1 MEVEVWIAVCLGQQ
15 PFSSLRVLKMARNSP
30 SALIMSRIGSSCESP
45 TMYWAFCYRENLCGI
60 SESKELFY
68 DLVIIKGT
76 RLVSEQPS
84 LFLPFFGLLW
94 TKVCAWLFWSHPLL
108 PGATGRHPKRALNFL
123 PLWRQLCI
131 HHFTS
136 SHLCTAA
143 QPETGWGVLQR
154 FAMAHPT
161 TCNLWA
167 SWRGEEGTVNLWL
180 SPNQFY
186 FLSREI
192 AVSCCLYNP
201 LRYIWSF
208 EWIWHFLKRRISS
221 FRVLSGGGRR
231 QACMDESQRKA
242 AAFRGVSGVLGLQFA
257 DVCLER

>member
-1 MEVEVWIAVCLGQQ
+1 
-15 PFSSLRVLKMARNSP
+15 MARNSP
-30 SALIMSRIGSSCESP
+30 SSLIMSRIRSSCESP
-45 TMYWAFCYRENLCGI
+45 TMCWAFCYRENLCGI

-131 HHFTS
+131 YHFTS

-143 QPETGWGVLQR
+143 QPETGWGMLQR
-154 FAMAHPT
+154 FAMAHPSAFN
-161 TCNLWA
+161 CGQH
-167 SWRGEEGTVNLWL
+167 GEERKEL
-180 SPNQFY
+180 SICVASTQPVLFSVRGNCSK
-186 FLSREI
+186 L
-192 AVSCCLYNP
+192 LP
-201 LRYIWSF
+201 L
-208 EWIWHFLKRRISS
+208 
-221 FRVLSGGGRR
+221 
-231 QACMDESQRKA
+231 Q
-242 AAFRGVSGVLGLQFA
+242 
-257 DVCLER
+257 

>member
-1 MEVEVWIAVCLGQQ
+1 
-15 PFSSLRVLKMARNSP
+15 MARNSP
-30 SALIMSRIGSSCESP
+30 SALIMSRIRSSCESP
-45 TMYWAFCYRENLCGI
+45 TMCWAFCYRENLCGI

-161 TCNLWA
+161 TCNCEHHGGERKELSVCGYHPTNSIFCQGKLQWVVAFTILW
-167 SWRGEEGTVNLWL
+167 GT
-180 SPNQFY
+180 
-186 FLSREI
+186 
-192 AVSCCLYNP
+192 
-201 LRYIWSF
+201 F
-208 EWIWHFLKRRISS
+208 EVLNRFDTFLKRRIRIRISS
-221 FRVLSGGGRR
+221 FRMLSGGGRR
-231 QACMDESQRKA
+231 QAA
-242 AAFRGVSGVLGLQFA
+242 TFRGVFKSSGASVSR
-257 DVCLER
+257 CLSWKIINQISFKISVQPSLFEN

>member
-1 MEVEVWIAVCLGQQ
+1 
-15 PFSSLRVLKMARNSP
+15 MARNSP
-30 SALIMSRIGSSCESP
+30 SALIMSRIRSSCESP
-45 TMYWAFCYRENLCGI
+45 TMCWAFCYRENLCGV

-136 SHLCTAA
+136 SISVQQLSLKQAGECSK
-143 QPETGWGVLQR
+143 GL
-154 FAMAHPT
+154 
-161 TCNLWA
+161 LWHIQLL
-167 SWRGEEGTVNLWL
+167 V
-180 SPNQFY
+180 
-186 FLSREI
+186 
-192 AVSCCLYNP
+192 AVSIMEGRGRSCQFVAITQPILFSVKGNLSKLLP
-201 LRYIWSF
+201 LQSS
-208 EWIWHFLKRRISS
+208 EVHLKFGIDLTL
-221 FRVLSGGGRR
+221 F
-231 QACMDESQRKA
+231 
-242 AAFRGVSGVLGLQFA
+242 
-257 DVCLER
+257 